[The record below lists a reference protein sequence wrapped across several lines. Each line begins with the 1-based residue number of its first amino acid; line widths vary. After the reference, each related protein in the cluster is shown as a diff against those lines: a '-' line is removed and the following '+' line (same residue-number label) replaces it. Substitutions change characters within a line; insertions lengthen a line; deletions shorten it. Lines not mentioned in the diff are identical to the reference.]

1 MSSENRTSVPNS
13 LNEHWMPF
21 TSNKDFKANPRLITE
36 AKGVYLKTHHGKTQI
51 DASSGLF
58 CNPLGH
64 GRREITEAVTKQLET
79 LDYAQPFQQGFGG
92 SFELA
97 TKISKHTPG
106 DLNKMFFTIC
116 GSTAV
121 ETAIKIAVAYHRA
134 KGHAERFRFVGRERG
149 YHGMNIG
156 CISVGGMV
164 NNIKTF
170 ASVLMPGVQHIRH
183 THLPEHKFVSGQPET
198 GDYLANDLETICQ
211 NFGGENIAACIVE
224 PIAGSTG
231 TLVPPKGYLQK
242 LREICDKHGILL
254 IFDEVITGWGRT
266 GSKFGADEFGVTPDI
281 MTMAKATTNGVVPM
295 GVVACNDFIY
305 DAVMDA
311 SPTGAVELFHGYT
324 YSGIPV
330 AVAAALAVQEIFEK
344 DDIFNRAKN
353 LAPYFQKG
361 LFSLQDLESVDN
373 IRGYGMMGGIDMKL
387 NTKPGKA
394 GFECFKACYE
404 AGVNF
409 KATGDCLIIAPQ
421 FICEEKHIDEIIENN
436 NAQVEQFKNGNT
448 KLLGFFVGQV
458 MKATQ
463 GKANPKQVNEIL
475 NDRLS

>member
-1 MSSENRTSVPNS
+1 MSAENRTSVPNS

-21 TSNKDFKANPRLITE
+21 TSNRDFKANPRLITE

-51 DASSGLF
+51 DGSSGLF

-97 TKISKHTPG
+97 TRISKHTPG
-106 DLNKMFFTIC
+106 DLNKIFYTIC

-121 ETAIKIAVAYHRA
+121 ETAIKIAIAYHRA
-134 KGHAERFRFVGRERG
+134 KGDGKRFRFIGRERA

-156 CISVGGMV
+156 ATSVGGMI
-164 NNIKTF
+164 NNVKTF
-170 ASVLMPGVQHIRH
+170 ASVLMPGVLHMRH
-183 THLPEHKFVSGQPET
+183 TNLPEHKFVSGQPET
-198 GDYLANDLETICQ
+198 GAEIANDLERICE

-224 PIAGSTG
+224 PVAGSTG
-231 TLVPPKGYLQK
+231 CLVPPKGYLEK

-254 IFDEVITGWGRT
+254 IFDEVICGWGRM
-266 GSKFGADEFGVTPDI
+266 GSVFASQEFGVVPDM

-295 GVVACNDFIY
+295 GVVACKEEMY

-311 SPTGAVELFHGYT
+311 SPMGAVELFHGYT

-330 AVAAALAVQEIFEK
+330 SVAAALAVQDIFEK
-344 DDIFNRAKN
+344 DDIFNRVKE
-353 LAPYFQKG
+353 LAPYFQKSI
-361 LFSLQDLESVDN
+361 FSLKDLESVAN
-373 IRGYGMMGGIDMKL
+373 IRGQGLMAGIDMKL

-394 GFECFKACYE
+394 GFEVFKSCYE

-421 FICEEKHIDEIIENN
+421 FICEKKHIDEIVDKVRTGIVNYK
-436 NAQVEQFKNGNT
+436 KNQKN
-448 KLLGFFVGQV
+448 
-458 MKATQ
+458 
-463 GKANPKQVNEIL
+463 
-475 NDRLS
+475 

>member
-1 MSSENRTSVPNS
+1 MSSEKPQIPNS

-21 TSNKDFKANPRLITE
+21 TSNRDFKESPRLIVE
-36 AKGVYLKTHHGKTQI
+36 AKGVYLKNHQGQTQI

-64 GRREITEAVTKQLET
+64 GREEIINAITNQLKK

-106 DLNKMFFTIC
+106 NLNRIFYTIC

-121 ETAIKIAVAYHRA
+121 ETAIKIAVAYHKARGE
-134 KGHAERFRFVGRERG
+134 GHRFRFVGRERG

-156 CISVGGMV
+156 ATSVGGMI
-164 NNIKTF
+164 NNVKTF
-170 ASVLMPGVQHIRH
+170 ANVLMPGVLHMRH

-198 GDYLANDLETICQ
+198 GAEMAEDLERICT
-211 NFGGENIAACIVE
+211 NFGSENIAACIVE

-231 TLVPPKGYLQK
+231 TLVPPKGYLQR

-254 IFDEVITGWGRT
+254 VFDDVITGWGRT
-266 GSKFGADEFGVTPDI
+266 GSPFASQEYGVTPDI
-281 MTMAKATTNGVVPM
+281 ITMAKATTNGISPL
-295 GVVACNDFIY
+295 GAVACKEEIY
-305 DAVMDA
+305 DTVMDG
-311 SPTGAVELFHGYT
+311 SPKGTIELFHGYT

-330 AVAAALAVQEIFEK
+330 SVAAGLAVQDIFEK

-353 LAPYFQKG
+353 LSPYFQEG
-361 LFSLQDLESVDN
+361 LMSLKDIDVVDN
-373 IRGYGMMGGIDMKL
+373 IRGYGMMGGIDIKMHK
-387 NTKPGKA
+387 KPGAA
-394 GFECFKACYE
+394 GFTCFKHCYD

-409 KATGDCLIIAPQ
+409 KATGDCLIIAPM
-421 FICEEKHIDEIIENN
+421 FICEKKHIDEIIEKLRTGITNYSKSK
-436 NAQVEQFKNGNT
+436 KN
-448 KLLGFFVGQV
+448 
-458 MKATQ
+458 
-463 GKANPKQVNEIL
+463 
-475 NDRLS
+475 

>member
-1 MSSENRTSVPNS
+1 MSSEKPQIPNS

-21 TSNKDFKANPRLITE
+21 TSNRDFKESPRLIVE
-36 AKGVYLKTHHGKTQI
+36 AKGVYLKNHQGQTQI

-64 GRREITEAVTKQLET
+64 GREEIINAITNQLKK

-106 DLNKMFFTIC
+106 NLNRIFYTIC

-121 ETAIKIAVAYHRA
+121 ETAIKIAVAYHKARGE
-134 KGHAERFRFVGRERG
+134 GHRFRFVGRERG

-156 CISVGGMV
+156 ATSVGGMI
-164 NNIKTF
+164 NNVKTF
-170 ASVLMPGVQHIRH
+170 ANVLMPGVLHMRH

-198 GDYLANDLETICQ
+198 GAEMAEDLERICT
-211 NFGGENIAACIVE
+211 NFGSENIAACIVE

-231 TLVPPKGYLQK
+231 TLVPPKGYLQR

-254 IFDEVITGWGRT
+254 VFDEVITGWGRT
-266 GSKFGADEFGVTPDI
+266 GSPFASQEYGVTPDI
-281 MTMAKATTNGVVPM
+281 ITMAKATTNGISPL
-295 GVVACNDFIY
+295 GAVACKEQIY
-305 DAVMDA
+305 DTVMDG
-311 SPTGAVELFHGYT
+311 SPKGTIELFHGYT

-330 AVAAALAVQEIFEK
+330 SVAAGLAVQDIFEK

-353 LAPYFQKG
+353 LSPYFQEG
-361 LFSLQDLESVDN
+361 LMSLKDIDVVDN
-373 IRGYGMMGGIDMKL
+373 IRGYGMMGGIDIKMHK
-387 NTKPGKA
+387 KPGAA
-394 GFECFKACYE
+394 GFTCFKHCYD

-409 KATGDCLIIAPQ
+409 KATGDCLIIAPM
-421 FICEEKHIDEIIENN
+421 FICEKKHIDEIIEKLRTGITNYSKSK
-436 NAQVEQFKNGNT
+436 KN
-448 KLLGFFVGQV
+448 
-458 MKATQ
+458 
-463 GKANPKQVNEIL
+463 
-475 NDRLS
+475 

>member
-1 MSSENRTSVPNS
+1 MSSEKPQIPNS

-21 TSNKDFKANPRLITE
+21 TSNRDFKESPRLIVE
-36 AKGVYLKTHHGKTQI
+36 AKGVYLKNHQGQTQI

-64 GRREITEAVTKQLET
+64 GREEIINAITNQLKK

-106 DLNKMFFTIC
+106 NLNRIFYTIC

-121 ETAIKIAVAYHRA
+121 ETAIKIAVAYHKARGE
-134 KGHAERFRFVGRERG
+134 GHRFRFVGRERG

-156 CISVGGMV
+156 ATSVGGMI
-164 NNIKTF
+164 NNVKTF
-170 ASVLMPGVQHIRH
+170 ANVLMPGVLHMRH

-198 GDYLANDLETICQ
+198 GAEMAEDLERICT
-211 NFGGENIAACIVE
+211 NFGSENIAACIVE

-231 TLVPPKGYLQK
+231 TLVPPKGYLQR

-254 IFDEVITGWGRT
+254 VFDEVITGWGRT
-266 GSKFGADEFGVTPDI
+266 GSPFASQEYGVTPDI
-281 MTMAKATTNGVVPM
+281 ITMAKATTNGIRPL
-295 GVVACNDFIY
+295 GAVACKEEIY
-305 DAVMDA
+305 DTVMDG
-311 SPTGAVELFHGYT
+311 SPKGTIELFHGYT

-330 AVAAALAVQEIFEK
+330 SVAAGLAVQDIFEK

-353 LAPYFQKG
+353 LSPYFQEG
-361 LFSLQDLESVDN
+361 LMSLKDIDVVDN
-373 IRGYGMMGGIDMKL
+373 IRGYGMMGGIDIKMHK
-387 NTKPGKA
+387 KPGAA
-394 GFECFKACYE
+394 GFTCFKHCYD

-409 KATGDCLIIAPQ
+409 KATGDCLIIAPM
-421 FICEEKHIDEIIENN
+421 FICEKKHIDEIIEKLRTGITNYSKSK
-436 NAQVEQFKNGNT
+436 KN
-448 KLLGFFVGQV
+448 
-458 MKATQ
+458 
-463 GKANPKQVNEIL
+463 
-475 NDRLS
+475 

>member
-1 MSSENRTSVPNS
+1 MNRNIIMSSEKPQIQNS

-21 TSNKDFKANPRLITE
+21 TSNRDFKESPRLIVE
-36 AKGVYLKTHHGKTQI
+36 AKGVYLKNHQGQTQI

-64 GRREITEAVTKQLET
+64 GREEIINAITNQLKK

-106 DLNKMFFTIC
+106 NLNRIFYTIC

-121 ETAIKIAVAYHRA
+121 ETAIKIAVAYHKARGE
-134 KGHAERFRFVGRERG
+134 GHRFRFVGRERG

-156 CISVGGMV
+156 ATSVGGMI
-164 NNIKTF
+164 NNVKTF
-170 ASVLMPGVQHIRH
+170 ANVLMPGVLHMRH

-198 GDYLANDLETICQ
+198 GAEMAEDLERICT
-211 NFGGENIAACIVE
+211 NFGSENIAACIVE

-231 TLVPPKGYLQK
+231 TLVPPKGYLQR

-254 IFDEVITGWGRT
+254 VFDEVITGWGRT
-266 GSKFGADEFGVTPDI
+266 GSPFASQEYGVTPDI
-281 MTMAKATTNGVVPM
+281 ITMAKATTNGISPL
-295 GVVACNDFIY
+295 GAVACKEEIY
-305 DAVMDA
+305 DTVMDG
-311 SPTGAVELFHGYT
+311 SPKGTIELFHGYT

-330 AVAAALAVQEIFEK
+330 SVAAGLAVQDIFEK

-353 LAPYFQKG
+353 LSPYFQEG
-361 LFSLQDLESVDN
+361 LMSLKDIDVVDN
-373 IRGYGMMGGIDMKL
+373 IRGYGMMGGIDIKMHK
-387 NTKPGKA
+387 KPGAA
-394 GFECFKACYE
+394 GFTCFKHCYD

-409 KATGDCLIIAPQ
+409 KATGDCLIIAPM
-421 FICEEKHIDEIIENN
+421 FICEKKHIDEIIEKLRTGITNYSKSK
-436 NAQVEQFKNGNT
+436 KN
-448 KLLGFFVGQV
+448 
-458 MKATQ
+458 
-463 GKANPKQVNEIL
+463 
-475 NDRLS
+475 

>member
-21 TSNKDFKANPRLITE
+21 TSNKDFKENPRLITE
-36 AKGVYLKTHHGKTQI
+36 AKGVYLTNHQGKKQI

-64 GRREITEAVTKQLET
+64 GREEIINAITNQLKK

-97 TKISKHTPG
+97 TRIAKHTPG
-106 DLNKMFFTIC
+106 NLNRIFYTMC
-116 GSTAV
+116 GSSAV
-121 ETAIKIAVAYHRA
+121 ETAIKISIAYHRA
-134 KGHAERFRFVGRERG
+134 NGQGERFRIVGRERG
-149 YHGMNIG
+149 YHGMHIG
-156 CISVGGMV
+156 GTSVGGMI
-164 NNIKTF
+164 NNVKTF
-170 ASVLMPGVQHIRH
+170 ANILMPGVVHMRH

-198 GDYLANDLETICQ
+198 GVELANDLERICS
-211 NFGGENIAACIVE
+211 NFGAENISACIVE

-231 TLVPPKGYLQK
+231 TLVPPKGYLQR

-266 GSKFGADEFGVTPDI
+266 GSPFASQEFGVTPDI
-281 MTMAKATTNGVVPM
+281 ITMAKATTNGIVPM
-295 GVVACNDFIY
+295 GAVACKEEIY
-305 DAVMDA
+305 DTVMDA
-311 SPTGAVELFHGYT
+311 SPKGSVELFHGYT

-330 AVAAALAVQEIFEK
+330 AAALAVQDIFEK
-344 DDIFNRAKN
+344 EDLFNKAKQ
-353 LAPYFQKG
+353 LTPYFQKG

-421 FICEEKHIDEIIENN
+421 FICEEKHIDEIIDKLRTGITNY
-436 NAQVEQFKNGNT
+436 QKNQKN
-448 KLLGFFVGQV
+448 
-458 MKATQ
+458 
-463 GKANPKQVNEIL
+463 
-475 NDRLS
+475 

>member
-1 MSSENRTSVPNS
+1 MSSEYRPTVPNS

-51 DASSGLF
+51 DGSSGLF

-79 LDYAQPFQQGFGG
+79 LDYVQPFQQGFGG

-97 TKISKHTPG
+97 TRIAKHTPG
-106 DLNKMFFTIC
+106 DLNRIFYTIC
-116 GSTAV
+116 GSSAV
-121 ETAIKIAVAYHRA
+121 ETAIKIAIAYHRS
-134 KGHAERFRFVGRERG
+134 KGDGKRFRFVGRERA

-156 CISVGGMV
+156 ATSVGGMIHNV
-164 NNIKTF
+164 KTF
-170 ASVLMPGVQHIRH
+170 ASVLMPGVLHMRH

-198 GDYLANDLETICQ
+198 GAELANDLERICE

-224 PIAGSTG
+224 PVAGSTG
-231 TLVPPKGYLQK
+231 CLVPPKGYLEK
-242 LREICDKHGILL
+242 LREICDKHEILL
-254 IFDEVITGWGRT
+254 IFDEVICGWGRM
-266 GSKFGADEFGVTPDI
+266 GSVFASQEFGVVPDMLI
-281 MTMAKATTNGVVPM
+281 LAKATTNGVVPM
-295 GVVACNDFIY
+295 GVVACKEEMY

-311 SPTGAVELFHGYT
+311 SPLGTVELFHGYT

-330 AVAAALAVQEIFEK
+330 SVAAALAVQDIFEK
-344 DDIFNRAKN
+344 EDIFNRVKE
-353 LAPYFQKG
+353 LVPYFQKSI
-361 LFSLQDLESVDN
+361 FSLKDLDSVAN
-373 IRGYGMMGGIDMKL
+373 IRGQGLMAGIDMKL

-394 GFECFKACYE
+394 GFEAFKACYE

-421 FICEEKHIDEIIENN
+421 FICEKKHIDEIIDKLRTGIVNY
-436 NAQVEQFKNGNT
+436 QKNQKN
-448 KLLGFFVGQV
+448 
-458 MKATQ
+458 
-463 GKANPKQVNEIL
+463 
-475 NDRLS
+475 

>member
-51 DASSGLF
+51 DGSSGLF

-97 TKISKHTPG
+97 TRISKHTPG
-106 DLNKMFFTIC
+106 DLNKIFYTIC
-116 GSTAV
+116 GSSAV
-121 ETAIKIAVAYHRA
+121 ETAIKIAIAYHRA
-134 KGHAERFRFVGRERG
+134 KGDGKRFRFIGRERA
-149 YHGMNIG
+149 YHGMNLG
-156 CISVGGMV
+156 ATSVGGMI
-164 NNIKTF
+164 NNVKTF
-170 ASVLMPGVQHIRH
+170 ASVLMPGVLHMRH
-183 THLPEHKFVSGQPET
+183 TNLPEHKFVSGQPET
-198 GDYLANDLETICQ
+198 GAEIANDLERICE

-224 PIAGSTG
+224 PVAGSTG
-231 TLVPPKGYLQK
+231 CLVPPKGYLEK

-254 IFDEVITGWGRT
+254 IFDEVICGWGRM
-266 GSKFGADEFGVTPDI
+266 GSVFASQEFGVVPDM
-281 MTMAKATTNGVVPM
+281 MTLAKATTNGVVPM
-295 GVVACNDFIY
+295 GVVACKDEMY

-311 SPTGAVELFHGYT
+311 APMGAVELFHGYT

-330 AVAAALAVQEIFEK
+330 SVAAALAVQDIFEK
-344 DDIFNRAKN
+344 DDIFNRVKE
-353 LAPYFQKG
+353 LAPYFQKSI
-361 LFSLQDLESVDN
+361 FSLKDLESVAN
-373 IRGYGMMGGIDMKL
+373 IRGQGLMAGIDIKL

-394 GFECFKACYE
+394 GFEVFKSCYE

-421 FICEEKHIDEIIENN
+421 FICEKKHIDEIIDK
-436 NAQVEQFKNGNT
+436 VRTG
-448 KLLGFFVGQV
+448 
-458 MKATQ
+458 
-463 GKANPKQVNEIL
+463 IL
-475 NDRLS
+475 NYQKNQKN